1 MKNDNIND
9 NLEINIIK
17 NDNIKNDNIKNDNIK
32 NDNINDNIKIDDNL
46 KNIIKNET
54 IKLDDNLK
62 NNIII
67 TDNIKK
73 NNYNIDDNI
82 LIWEDKFN
90 KYNELEILCTTNIN
104 NILEI
109 KNNLKNLLGHQDKD
123 DMIFYKSIIDNS
135 IFYLSNSLKIRKIK
149 FLKDLNN
156 IWQKINENKHMNE
169 LNKIYFQ
176 SLLKDYRKLAE
187 EIMITKKNN
196 IILNW
201 VKDDKIENLQDFE
214 NYFTDIMKYHLK
226 LIESLSACVELEK
239 NFYCGK

>member
-1 MKNDNIND
+1 ME
-9 NLEINIIK
+9 EIK
-17 NDNIKNDNIKNDNIK
+17 C
-32 NDNINDNIKIDDNL
+32 DDN
-46 KNIIKNET
+46 
-54 IKLDDNLK
+54 
-62 NNIII
+62 
-67 TDNIKK
+67 
-73 NNYNIDDNI
+73 NIDSNI
-82 LIWEDKFN
+82 LLWEGKYN

-104 NILEI
+104 SIIEI

-156 IWQKINENKHMNE
+156 IWNKINESKHMDE

-176 SLLKDYRKLAE
+176 SLLKDYKQLAE

-214 NYFTDIMKYHLK
+214 NYFSDVMKYHVK
-226 LIESLSACVELEK
+226 LIQSLTYCIEFEK
-239 NFYCGK
+239 TFYCGK

>member
-1 MKNDNIND
+1 MENDIKKD
-9 NLEINIIK
+9 DIKKDDIK
-17 NDNIKNDNIKNDNIK
+17 NDIKNNDIKNDDIKNNDIK
-32 NDNINDNIKIDDNL
+32 NNDL
-46 KNIIKNET
+46 KSN
-54 IKLDDNLK
+54 D
-62 NNIII
+62 
-67 TDNIKK
+67 IKK
-73 NNYNIDDNI
+73 NNLKINIKNINNNI
-82 LIWEDKFN
+82 LQWEEIYN
-90 KYNELEILCTTNIN
+90 KYNELEILCTSNIN
-104 NILEI
+104 SILEI
-109 KNNLKNLLGHQDKD
+109 KNNLKNLLGHQEKD

-156 IWQKINENKHMNE
+156 IWQKINEHKHIDE

-187 EIMITKKNN
+187 EIIITKKNN

-201 VKDDKIENLQDFE
+201 VKDDKIENLQDLE

-226 LIESLSACVELEK
+226 LIESLLACVELEK

>member
-1 MKNDNIND
+1 MENDIKKDDIKNND
-9 NLEINIIK
+9 IK
-17 NDNIKNDNIKNDNIK
+17 NDDIKKDDIKINDIKTIIKKNDIKKDDIKNDD
-32 NDNINDNIKIDDNL
+32 
-46 KNIIKNET
+46 
-54 IKLDDNLK
+54 
-62 NNIII
+62 
-67 TDNIKK
+67 IKK
-73 NNYNIDDNI
+73 NNLKSNIKNIDNNI
-82 LIWEDKFN
+82 LQWEEIYN
-90 KYNELEILCTTNIN
+90 KYNELEILCTSNIN
-104 NILEI
+104 SILEI

-156 IWQKINENKHMNE
+156 IWQKINENKHIDE

-187 EIMITKKNN
+187 EIIITKKNN

-201 VKDDKIENLQDFE
+201 VKDDKIENLQDLE

-226 LIESLSACVELEK
+226 LIESLLACIELEK